1 VRPADQPI
9 VSTDTSTPESTPVAD
24 QAPRW
29 FRGGPGHR
37 GTSGAIGPQREPE
50 ELWATNLG
58 AVVFATPTLA
68 RAPSGELTAYVGTHG
83 GRFVGVNVAG
93 ARAGEIVFDH
103 ALGGRIW
110 ATAAATGERDD
121 LRLFVGNDDDTLFA
135 IAPASADPI
144 LWKLRLGNCELPR
157 APGPEG
163 ARCDVDGGPTIG
175 PDGDLFVGADGVYRI
190 SPSGEIR
197 WHWPPAEQDPR
208 PKHVFSTPIVTVDQ
222 HVYFGGQDGFVTAL
236 DAETGE
242 LRWQFSVQSDVD
254 GSGAIGH
261 DGALFIGADDGHLYA
276 LNPDGSPRFRFVAQR
291 DIRSSVGIS
300 PAGSIY
306 VTSFDHHLYSIAANG
321 ELEWALPT
329 GGILHSSPV
338 VDAQG
343 TIFFGSQDDRLF
355 AVSSAGTI
363 LWALDLG
370 ADIDS
375 SVAISETGVLV
386 VGADDGMLRA
396 LMGPTHPT
404 DPTEK

>member
-1 VRPADQPI
+1 VRPAVDQPS
-9 VSTDTSTPESTPVAD
+9 STGDANTLESAPVIE
-24 QAPRW
+24 QAPPW

-37 GTSGAIGPQREPE
+37 GAIDAAGPQIEPT

-58 AVVFATPTLA
+58 AVVFATPTVA
-68 RAPSGELTAYVGTHG
+68 RAPSGEWTAYVGTHG
-83 GRFVGVNVAG
+83 GRFVGVEVEG
-93 ARAGEIVFDH
+93 PRAGEIVFDH

-110 ATAAATGERDD
+110 ATAAATGDRED
-121 LRLFVGNDDDTLFA
+121 LRLFVGNDNDTLFA
-135 IAPASADPI
+135 IAPGSTEPI
-144 LWKLRLGNCELPR
+144 VWTLRLGNCEQPR

-175 PDGDLFVGADGVYRI
+175 PSGDLFVGADGVYRI

-208 PKHVFSTPIVTVDQ
+208 PKHVFSTPIVTADQ

-242 LRWQFSVQSDVD
+242 LRWQFAVQSDVD

-261 DGALFIGADDGHLYA
+261 EGALFIGADDGQLYA
-276 LNPDGSPRFRFVAQR
+276 LNSDGSSRWSFVAQR
-291 DIRSSVGIS
+291 DVRSSVTIARDGTL
-300 PAGSIY
+300 Y
-306 VTSFDHHLYSIAANG
+306 LTSFDHHLYSIAASG
-321 ELEWALPT
+321 ELNWALPT

-338 VDAQG
+338 VDARG
-343 TIFFGSQDDRLF
+343 TVFFGSQDDHLY
-355 AVSSAGTI
+355 AVSSAGKI

-375 SVAISETGVLV
+375 SVAIGETGVLV
-386 VGADDGMLRA
+386 VGADNGMLRA
-396 LMGPTHPT
+396 LKGPS
-404 DPTEK
+404 DPPEK